1 MLLSQQGS
9 LEEERVK
16 HQYQPK
22 DKEAL
27 QKLGEGKFQE
37 LIKKERYNLAM
48 TLLTSMRLD
57 SQA

>member
-16 HQYQPK
+16 HQCQPK

-27 QKLGEGKFQE
+27 QKLEGERKFQE
-37 LIKKERYNLAM
+37 LIKKEMYNLAM
-48 TLLTSMRLD
+48 TLLTIMRLD
-57 SQA
+57 S

>member
-16 HQYQPK
+16 HQCQPK

-27 QKLGEGKFQE
+27 QKRGEGKFQE
-37 LIKKERYNLAM
+37 LKKKERYNLAM
-48 TLLTSMRLD
+48 TLLTIMRLD
-57 SQA
+57 S